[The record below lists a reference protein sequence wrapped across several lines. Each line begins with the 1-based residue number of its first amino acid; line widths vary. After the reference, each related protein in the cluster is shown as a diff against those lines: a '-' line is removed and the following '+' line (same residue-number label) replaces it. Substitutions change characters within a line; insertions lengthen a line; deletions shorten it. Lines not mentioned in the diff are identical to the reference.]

1 MSRIVLAIYKFGY
14 ILYKLR
20 VPILPKL
27 IQYFIR
33 LVFGPFI
40 GMGAKFGKNVWLL
53 SGGIGVVINHKA
65 VIGNNVVIHQNVT
78 IGDDGKSLD
87 APIIEDNCKI
97 SAGAIVI
104 GGIRVGKNSVIGAN
118 AVVNKDIPPNSVAV
132 GVPAKV
138 IKQLKILKVNTK

>member
-14 ILYKLR
+14 ILHRLK
-20 VPILPKL
+20 VPVVPKL
-27 IQYFIR
+27 VQYFIR
-33 LVFGPFI
+33 IVFGPFI
-40 GMGAKFGKNVWLL
+40 GMGAKFGKDVWLL

-65 VIGNNVVIHQNVT
+65 IIGNNVVIHQNVS
-78 IGDDGKSLD
+78 IGDNGKSLD

-97 SAGAIVI
+97 SAGAVII
-104 GGIRVGKNSVIGAN
+104 GGIRVGKNSIIGAN

-138 IKQLKILKVNTK
+138 IKQIEPSSKSF